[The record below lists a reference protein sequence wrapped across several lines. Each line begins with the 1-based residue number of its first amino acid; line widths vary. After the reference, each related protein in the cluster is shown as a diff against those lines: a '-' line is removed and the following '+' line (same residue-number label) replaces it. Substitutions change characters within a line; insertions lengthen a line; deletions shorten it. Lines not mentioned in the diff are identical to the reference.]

1 MARQETHLLLLSDD
15 ESIRDLFCDALSR
28 ENAVCEGV
36 ATPEEALQRLMNRE
50 YAFLVLDLTSR
61 SARPREVVE
70 FLRRNPGVQRPLIF
84 AIAQEATSL
93 PPELDPRIVT
103 MLVAKPFEVADVAAI
118 IKQTLIS
125 LTSVA
130 SEDTLRKLNEA
141 RLATGQP
148 PVEGEREGR
157 EGEGT
162 LNRSVLVVDDD
173 RTVQGLIVAALQR
186 EMLEPETA
194 GDGAQAIA
202 RLKKKRFGAIILDL
216 MMPRMS
222 GWEVIDWLRENRD
235 LTPNSVLISTAADRA
250 VLHELDPTIVNAIFV
265 KPFNAL
271 ELAAYVHACTSL
283 PVRDRRSKRVIGTQ
297 HEIRRTPKKQKDST

>member
-50 YAFLVLDLTSR
+50 YAILVLDLTSR

-148 PVEGEREGR
+148 PVEAEGAA
-157 EGEGT
+157 
-162 LNRSVLVVDDD
+162 NRSVLVVDDD

-202 RLKKKRFGAIILDL
+202 KLKKKRFCAIILDL

-222 GWEVIDWLRENRD
+222 GWEVIDWMRENPD

-271 ELAAYVHACTSL
+271 ELAAYVHACASL
-283 PVRDRRSKRVIGTQ
+283 EVRDRRSKRVIGTQ
-297 HEIRRTPKKQKDST
+297 HEIRRAPKKQKDST